1 MVQAIEQQLDLPMAE
16 AEVRVRAALKE
27 VGFGIVTE
35 MDVAAILKEKLGVDR
50 APYKIL
56 GACNPVLADRALEL
70 DSSVGLLLP
79 CNVVLEAVDGGTRVL
94 AVDPGAL
101 MDRPEMADL
110 AADATKR
117 LTEALA
123 SLVTG

>member
-1 MVQAIEQQLDLPMAE
+1 MVQAFERQLDLPMAE
-16 AEVRVRAALKE
+16 AEARLRAALKE

-35 MDVAAILKEKLGVDR
+35 MDVAAILKEKIGVDR

-56 GACNPVLADRALEL
+56 GACNPVLANRALEL

-110 AADATKR
+110 SADASRR
-117 LTEALA
+117 LADALA
-123 SLVTG
+123 SLSEG